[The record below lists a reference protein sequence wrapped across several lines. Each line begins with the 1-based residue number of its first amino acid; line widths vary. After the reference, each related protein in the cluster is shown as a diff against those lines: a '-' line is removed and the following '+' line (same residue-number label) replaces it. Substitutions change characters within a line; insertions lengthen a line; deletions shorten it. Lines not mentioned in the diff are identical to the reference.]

1 VSTNVRGST
10 GGVGVQNAIAIAYVI
25 YGWALKACCR
35 NYDYK
40 IMTERQQ
47 IYNEIELQQFA

>member
-1 VSTNVRGST
+1 MRGST